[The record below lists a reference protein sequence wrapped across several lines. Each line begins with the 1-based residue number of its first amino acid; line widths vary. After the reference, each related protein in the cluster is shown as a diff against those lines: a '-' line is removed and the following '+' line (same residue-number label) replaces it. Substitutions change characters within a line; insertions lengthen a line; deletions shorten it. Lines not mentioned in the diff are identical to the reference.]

1 MDTQAEAGGLR
12 VEAEQGGVA
21 LRFDLHLAGGTGRIA
36 GRDRKEPAHG
46 NQAQDMQHA
55 RGP

>member
-1 MDTQAEAGGLR
+1 MDTRAEAGGLR